1 MKKILIA
8 VVFVAIASLLTFYAL
23 PKIQQNRALSGGRAI
38 KVLLVYNPEYAK
50 SKSSV
55 LPAYESVL
63 QEEGVSFESF
73 DVFQL
78 STLSVA
84 AIVKRV
90 PVMILPD
97 SMLVHVPTQFVD
109 WTKEYLSKGGKVAVI
124 YDVGTRHQNGRF
136 LERSVFAD
144 IVGLNYITFST
155 TGAGAFGH
163 AHIKFT
169 SEAARDFFQVP
180 MGKTLNGLVLSGY
193 AYGALQYPIAENK
206 PVRELPEKD
215 IYAYA
220 IKANNEKLPAIVL
233 TDYEAG
239 KVLYVNLPLGSL
251 KAESDDLP
259 LRSVLRTFL
268 FDVAGIPHVMN
279 TEAGRGGVAIDWH
292 VDSSVEHKTLPL
304 MLKTGLIRKGIKASF
319 DITAG
324 DFRDNPGDGLGFDAC
339 GKGRQ
344 LAEILK
350 EYGTIG
356 SHGGWGHNWF
366 ARNIEDGVF
375 KEKEMR
381 ENIVRNNKC
390 LETITGYKITEYA
403 APDGVHPQP
412 VTTQILEDLGIIAY
426 YYTGDTGSGPNRTF
440 YQGKMV
446 SDKVIAFPVM
456 PFGKMASL
464 YEMAVLDKKKESEVR
479 EWLFDI
485 LSYSARNRTVRLF
498 YSHPYNIE
506 HYPQT
511 MKVFMDRVDKM
522 QRDGD
527 ILVRSMS
534 DFGRF
539 FLRFLK
545 TTYDFSEADS
555 GLVVSLTNPE
565 GLAGISV
572 AVPKAHYSPPSDKG
586 YAITEDGRYFYVTI
600 TGNETKNSFL
610 CTRR

>member
-1 MKKILIA
+1 MKKVPILVIA
-8 VVFVAIASLLTFYAL
+8 AVIAALLVFYAL
-23 PKIQQNRALSGGRAI
+23 PTIQHNRALSGGKTI
-38 KVLLVYNPEYAK
+38 KVLLVYNPEYAR

-55 LPAYESVL
+55 LAAYESVL
-63 QEEGVSFESF
+63 QEEGVSFEKF

-78 STLSVA
+78 STLNVA
-84 AIVKRV
+84 DIVKRV

-97 SMLVHVPTQFVD
+97 GILVHVPAQFGE
-109 WTKEYLSKGGKVAVI
+109 WTKEYLSKGGNVAVI
-124 YDVGTRHQNGRF
+124 YDAGTRQQKGHF

-163 AHIKFT
+163 AHIKFA
-169 SEAARDFFQVP
+169 SEKARDFFQVP
-180 MGKTLNGLVLSGY
+180 MGKTLDGLILSGY
-193 AYGALQYPIAENK
+193 AYGALQYPVAENK

-215 IYAYA
+215 ILAYA
-220 IKANNEKLPAIVL
+220 IMGNNEKFPAIVL
-233 TDYEAG
+233 TDYAAG

-251 KAESDDLP
+251 KADSDDLP
-259 LRSVLRTFL
+259 LRSALRTFL
-268 FDVAGIPHVMN
+268 FDIAGIPHVMN
-279 TEAGRGGVAIDWH
+279 TEAGRGGVVIDWH
-292 VDSSVEHKTLPL
+292 VDSAVEHKTLPL
-304 MLKTGLIRKGIKASF
+304 MLKTGLIRKGIAASF

-324 DFRDNPGDGLGFDAC
+324 DFLDNPGDGEGFDAC
-339 GKGRQ
+339 GKGRH

-350 EYGTIG
+350 GYGTIG
-356 SHGGWGHNWF
+356 SHGGWAHNWF
-366 ARNIEDGVF
+366 AKNIEDGVF

-381 ENIVRNNKC
+381 EYIVKNNKC
-390 LETITGYKITEYA
+390 LETITGYRITEYA
-403 APDGVHPQP
+403 APVGVHPQP
-412 VTTQILEDLGIIAY
+412 VTTRILEDLGIIAY

-464 YEMAVLDKKKESEVR
+464 YEMAVLDKKTDSQVR

-506 HYPQT
+506 NYPHA
-511 MKVFMDRVDKM
+511 MKAFMDKVDNM
-522 QRDGD
+522 QKDGE
-527 ILVRSMS
+527 ISIRPMS
-534 DFGRF
+534 DFASF

-545 TTYDFSEADS
+545 TTYDFSEAGS

-572 AVPKAHYSPPSDKG
+572 AVPKAHYSPPSEKG

-600 TGNETKNSFL
+600 TGNETKSSFL
-610 CTRR
+610 CSRR